1 MNLGGKKV
9 TTITTKDGT
18 HIYYKDWG
26 KGQPIVFSH
35 GWPLSAD
42 DGDGRCCSSGSEAVE
57 PTGPWPLASDL
68 GRQRNGHLRQLVAP
82 FLKGPQQ
89 QLLRDQNQF
98 VHAARAAKMHTV
110 STRAAKNEL
119 DKTNSREKCLTAIQS
134 SENK

>member
-42 DGDGRCCSSGSEAVE
+42 DGDGQMLFFGQRGHRTDGAMAARIRPGT
-57 PTGPWPLASDL
+57 PTKWTPTPTC
-68 GRQRNGHLRQLVAP
+68 RP

-110 STRAAKNEL
+110 STRAGEER
-119 DKTNSREKCLTAIQS
+119 T
-134 SENK
+134 